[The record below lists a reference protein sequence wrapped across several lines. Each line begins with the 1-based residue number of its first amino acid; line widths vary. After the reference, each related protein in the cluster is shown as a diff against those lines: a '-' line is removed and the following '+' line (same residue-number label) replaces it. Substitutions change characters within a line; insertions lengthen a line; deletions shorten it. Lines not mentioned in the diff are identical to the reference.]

1 MSRKSVG
8 DGELY
13 GLRHV
18 TLLKKK
24 SGEVEFFSP
33 KRRNYFLLC
42 SEWSSNRVLS
52 THMISVNKHHKDD

>member
-18 TLLKKK
+18 TLLKKRAGK
-24 SGEVEFFSP
+24 
-33 KRRNYFLLC
+33 L
-42 SEWSSNRVLS
+42 SSLALREE
-52 THMISVNKHHKDD
+52 TISSYALNDLVIEYLALIW